1 MADLAERFASNPLL
15 IPSDVPASR
24 PDVRVIC
31 VLNPGAFTYSGK
43 TWLVLRV
50 AEGIPSTEN
59 TAGAIIL
66 DPATTGGVRRLEVRT
81 DDAALEFADPRGFRY
96 RGQGYLTTL
105 SHLRLASSIDGEHF
119 EVQPRPVLE
128 GRGLLETYGIEDCRV
143 TFLDGRCVLVYTA
156 VSADGFGVGLA
167 STVDWQSFERKGM
180 ILAPPNKDCVL
191 FPERVNTQYIMLHRP
206 VATELGGKFMWIA
219 RSPDLVHWGEHQC
232 ILRPRPGMWDSVKIG
247 AGPPPLRI
255 PEGWLEIYHG
265 ADENDRYCLG
275 GLLLDAEDPATVLGR
290 SSLPIMEPLAD
301 YELGGFYGNVVFA
314 SGAVVARDRLT
325 VYYGAADTSVCGAAF
340 SIRAIVD
347 SLD

>member
-1 MADLAERFASNPLL
+1 
-15 IPSDVPASR
+15 
-24 PDVRVIC
+24 
-31 VLNPGAFTYSGK
+31 TK
-43 TWLVLRV
+43 
-50 AEGIPSTEN
+50 EGIAS
-59 TAGAIIL
+59 AIIL
-66 DPATTGGVRRLEVRT
+66 DPAITGGVRRLEVRT
-81 DDAALEFADPRGFRY
+81 DDPALEFGDPRGFRY
-96 RGQGYLTTL
+96 NGQGYLTTL

-119 EVQPRPVLE
+119 EVQPQPALEGQGVLE
-128 GRGLLETYGIEDCRV
+128 TFGIEDCRV
-143 TFLDGRCVLVYTA
+143 TFLDGRYFLVYTA

-191 FPERVNTQYIMLHRP
+191 FPERVNGQYVMLHRP

-232 ILRPRPGMWDSVKIG
+232 ILRTRPGMWDSVKLG

-275 GLLLDAEDPATVLGR
+275 GLLLDADDPAKVLGR
-290 SSLPIMEPLAD
+290 SSVPIMQPVAD
-301 YELGGFYGNVVFA
+301 YEIGGFYGNVVFA
-314 SGAVVARDRLT
+314 SGAVVHGDRLI

-340 SIRAIVD
+340 STRAIVD
-347 SLD
+347 SLI